1 MDESERTEEEE
12 ETYQV
17 SESFFGIIGE
27 YGNNLMVYDTESII
41 LKHQIQAG
49 HVLRSFEF
57 NKNATEVIMVTDDL
71 KIKFYSLSKFEGQ
84 FLRELATV
92 HRGSIN
98 SVDLSLNGGFM
109 LSGGD
114 DNLIKVWDYEAQK
127 TVPYY
132 FQAFIGHTYPIT
144 DVMFNP
150 CDNN

>member
-1 MDESERTEEEE
+1 
-12 ETYQV
+12 
-17 SESFFGIIGE
+17 
-27 YGNNLMVYDTESII
+27 
-41 LKHQIQAG
+41 
-49 HVLRSFEF
+49 VLRSFEF
-57 NKNATEVIMVTDDL
+57 SKNAAEVILVTDDL
-71 KIKFYSLSKFEGQ
+71 KIKFYSLSKFEGVY
-84 FLRELATV
+84 LREVATV